1 MFFQNLSGEEGG
13 SDVYFSTYT
22 HITRKCNI
30 TRRCKIRRCNIRRCN
45 ITRRCNISRCN
56 IIRRCYIRRC
66 NKHIIHHQYNHR
78 HHHQH
83 RHRLVVAFQMISEIV
98 PLSLIEQT
106 LNYFSSNSNQFRSTS
121 NKQHFQHGSMFTSF
135 GYFVFQIILP
145 LLTRTP
151 LSNIKFIN
159 FVPE

>member
-1 MFFQNLSGEEGG
+1 MFFQNLPGEEGG

-22 HITRKCNI
+22 HITRRCNI

-83 RHRLVVAFQMISEIV
+83 RHRLVIAFQMISEIV

-106 LNYFSSNSNQFRSTS
+106 LNYFSSNSNQFRSIS
-121 NKQHFQHGSMFTSF
+121 NKQHFLAWIYVYIFWVFCFLDNSA
-135 GYFVFQIILP
+135 FVNKD
-145 LLTRTP
+145 
-151 LSNIKFIN
+151 SVVKY
-159 FVPE
+159 